1 MITTAIIELLEHG
14 LVARTIEEL
23 TKAVSN
29 MLGVKVTTKQVK
41 AALNRNI
48 RRITFECGQFELSIK
63 F

>member
-1 MITTAIIELLEHG
+1 MITIAIIELLEQG

-23 TKAVSN
+23 TKAVAN

-41 AALNRNI
+41 AALDRNSH
-48 RRITFECGQFELSIK
+48 RITFECGQFELSIK